1 MCVFFFSFSLR
12 PFKYISP
19 FATAFTIQT
28 VIIVNIMLFFLL
40 SDELHLQHM
49 ISLKCIYSS
58 HLLLENNVEKKET
71 KGGLA
76 SVYHVR
82 MWIWK
87 KKSLYA
93 YESEA
98 EYRSITWIWNLT
110 TCLYCFNMKISQ
122 TNKKKTWIFFFN
134 ANHNDQMINDDV
146 TIVQCRLIENEE
158 RIFQKIKM
166 FDQM

>member
-122 TNKKKTWIFFFN
+122 TNKKKNLNFLLQCQSQWPNDKWWCDDCAMPFN
-134 ANHNDQMINDDV
+134 WKRRKNFSKN
-146 TIVQCRLIENEE
+146 
-158 RIFQKIKM
+158 
-166 FDQM
+166 